1 MNVTDLE
8 RQWFI
13 VSRWQEYGAELR
25 ANLLRIIG
33 IAAFYLV
40 HVASYY
46 QWFGLPPMEG
56 ADRRFHL
63 GVTALAV
70 AWILLAL
77 AVHVALVRGVFPRAV
92 KYATTLADI
101 CLLTLMIGVCDG
113 PRSPL
118 VVGYF
123 LILALAAMR
132 FSLPLVWCA
141 TAGTIA
147 SYLALL
153 GYAAWYASRDKTVA
167 RHEQLIMLVAF
178 VLAGVAMGAVVRRV
192 RKLALEFSSRMQSP
206 P

>member
-1 MNVTDLE
+1 MDEADVE

-25 ANLLRIIG
+25 ANLLRIVG
-33 IAAFYLV
+33 IAAFFLV
-40 HVASYY
+40 HIASYY

-63 GVTALAV
+63 AVTALAV

-77 AVHVALVRGVFPRAV
+77 AVHVALLRGVFPRTV
-92 KYATTLADI
+92 KYITTLADI
-101 CLLTLMIGVCDG
+101 CLLTLMIGICDG

-132 FSLPLVWCA
+132 FSLPLIWCA
-141 TAGTIA
+141 TGMSLA

-153 GYAAWYASRDKTVA
+153 GYAAWYATRDKKVA
-167 RHEQLIMLVAF
+167 RHEELIMVVALA
-178 VLAGVAMGAVVRRV
+178 LAGVAMGAVVRRV
-192 RKLALEFSSRMQSP
+192 RRLAQEFSERMQSSP
-206 P
+206 